1 VGVTTSYAADQLMGA
16 ELIVGGLEAL
26 TIPALE
32 RLCRNTSST
41 R

>member
-1 VGVTTSYAADQLMGA
+1 VTNSYPADQLAGA
-16 ELIVGGLEAL
+16 ELIVDGLKAL